1 MEIVISGHRFEAK
14 FEKEDRFE
22 DQYEGNVF
30 NSFSIDDQTFNEF
43 KIGSKAFK
51 NGIIGIRK
59 SAEGRQL
66 QFEVKEFRIADYN
79 YLKTLHIPSDMWKG
93 YAPTAAKFFSG
104 SSVLKF
110 LPGAKIEFQKK
121 NKLGLITETILFRRE
136 ENYIRGELF
145 G

>member
-1 MEIVISGHRFEAK
+1 MISGHRFEAK
-14 FEKEDRFE
+14 FEKLDGFE
-22 DQYEGNVF
+22 DEYHGNVF

-79 YLKTLHIPSDMWKG
+79 YLKILNIPSDMWKG
-93 YAPTAAKFFSG
+93 YSPTAAKFYSG

-110 LPGAKIEFQKK
+110 LPGAKMEFQKK
-121 NKLGLITETILFRRE
+121 NKQGHNTETILFRRE